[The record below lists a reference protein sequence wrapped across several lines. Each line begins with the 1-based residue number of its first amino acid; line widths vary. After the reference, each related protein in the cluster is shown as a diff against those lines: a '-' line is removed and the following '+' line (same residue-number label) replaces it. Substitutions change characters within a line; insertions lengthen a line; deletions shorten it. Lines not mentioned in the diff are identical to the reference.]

1 MVNQKKEDI
10 SNLAIM
16 GGEKSYD
23 NPIFV
28 GTPNI
33 QNPDI
38 FFEMMQ
44 DIFRRK
50 WLTNNGEYVKRFES
64 NIQDYLGVKHA
75 IVVNNGTV
83 GLEIAIRS
91 LKLSGEVI
99 VPSYTFIATPHSL
112 LWSGI
117 KPVFCDIDPKTFNI
131 DVKKAENLINTNTR
145 GITAVD
151 VYGRP
156 SEKEKLESLAKE
168 YNLSL
173 IFDAAHAFGNSF
185 HGKMIGNFG
194 DAEVFSFHATKFLN
208 TFEGGAITTNNDEL
222 ARRIREIRNFGFGE
236 SSYTQ
241 FIGIN
246 GKMTEISAAMGIVNL
261 ENIDQ
266 IIEAN
271 RINYEAYRENL
282 KNIPGVNLIEYPRNE
297 KVNYQYIII
306 EVDPVISGLNRDK
319 LSVVLEAEGVGTR
332 KYFWPAC
339 HQMEP
344 YKTLFPGAGLR
355 LPVTESTAEK
365 VLALPTGT
373 AVSLNDVNSICDII
387 SLALKEPDT
396 IKNQLTKYLAK
407 GNVI

>member
-1 MVNQKKEDI
+1 MVNEKKEDI
-10 SNLAIM
+10 SDLAIM
-16 GGEKSYD
+16 GGNKSFI

-33 QNPDI
+33 QNTDR
-38 FFEMMQ
+38 FFEMVH

-64 NIQDYLGVKHA
+64 DIQNYLGVKHA
-75 IVVNNGTV
+75 IVVSNGTV
-83 GLEIAIRS
+83 GLEIAIRA

-112 LWSGI
+112 LWSGV
-117 KPVFCDIDPKTFNI
+117 KPVFCDIDPKTYNI
-131 DVKKAENLINTNTR
+131 DVNKAKNLINANTS
-145 GITAVD
+145 GIMAVD
-151 VYGRP
+151 VYGRS
-156 SEKEKLESLAKE
+156 SEKEKLESLAKDH
-168 YNLSL
+168 NLSL

-185 HGKMIGNFG
+185 HGEMIGNFG

-236 SSYTQ
+236 SSYSQ
-241 FIGIN
+241 FIGTN

-261 ENIDQ
+261 ENIEQ
-266 IIEAN
+266 IIQAN
-271 RINYEAYRENL
+271 RINYEAYRKKL
-282 KNIPGVNLIEYPRNE
+282 KNMPGVNIIEYPHTE
-297 KVNYQYIII
+297 KVNCQYVII
-306 EVDPVISGLNRDK
+306 EVDATVSGLNRDE
-319 LSVVLEAEGVGTR
+319 LSVILGAEGVGTR

-344 YKTLFPGAGLR
+344 YKTLFPTAGLR
-355 LPVTESTAEK
+355 LPITESTAEK

-373 AVSLNDVNSICDII
+373 AISLNDVDSLCNII
-387 SLALKEPDT
+387 SLAIKEPRT
-396 IKNQLTKYLAK
+396 IKNQLSKYLAK
-407 GNVI
+407 GNVS

>member
-1 MVNQKKEDI
+1 MVNEKKEDI
-10 SNLAIM
+10 SDLAIM
-16 GGEKSYD
+16 GGKKSFSSH
-23 NPIFV
+23 ILV

-38 FFEMMQ
+38 FFEMMR

-64 NIQDYLGVKHA
+64 NIQDYLGIKHA
-75 IVVNNGTV
+75 IVVGNGTI
-83 GLEIAIRS
+83 GLEMTIRS
-91 LKLSGEVI
+91 LNLCGEVI

-112 LWSGI
+112 LWSGV
-117 KPVFCDIDPKTFNI
+117 KPVFCDIDPKTYNI
-131 DVKKAENLINTNTR
+131 DVEKAENLINENTS
-145 GITAVD
+145 GIMAVD

-156 SEKEKLESLAKE
+156 SEKEKLESLAKDH
-168 YNLSL
+168 NLAL

-185 HGKMIGNFG
+185 HGEMIGNFG

-208 TFEGGAITTNNDEL
+208 TFEGGAITTNNDQL

-236 SSYTQ
+236 GNYTQ
-241 FIGIN
+241 FIGTN
-246 GKMTEISAAMGIVNL
+246 GNMTEISAAMGIVNL
-261 ENIDQ
+261 ENIEQ

-271 RINYEAYRENL
+271 RVNYEAYRENL
-282 KNIPGVNLIEYPRNE
+282 KNIPGVNLIEYPHNE

-306 EVDPVISGLNRDK
+306 EVNTAVSGLNRDE
-319 LSVVLEAEGVGTR
+319 LSVVLGAEGVGTR

-344 YKTLFPGAGLR
+344 YKTLFPSAGLK
-355 LPVTESTAEK
+355 LSITESIAEK

-373 AVSLNDVNSICDII
+373 AVSSKDVNSICDII
-387 SLALKEPDT
+387 RLAIKEPDT
-396 IKNQLTKYLAK
+396 IKNQLKKYFA
-407 GNVI
+407 